1 MVAIFV
7 LTAQLTKAQIECDSV
22 YFIQTNFD
30 TIEFK
35 IKTYN
40 CDARDYIVDFYSYTI
55 PDKLEIWDTK
65 ADTFIMGDTWL
76 PISNFPA
83 PPGEPVID
91 GPAIITPDGIA
102 LTPFVNV
109 PFDTMNA
116 GSEGL
121 ARYLL
126 PQAEYD
132 SLTIK
137 VIGNEDPQTAFSFIS
152 YCIPPPD
159 YVHQVVFFDTLIC
172 NGQTG
177 ADTLYQSGL
186 CADTMFISNYT
197 DGGIELDDY
206 ELEICYG
213 LEVVPEPLH
222 DTIQYPDY
230 YINTEPIQITDVIN
244 IEYVVYDGFCSATGT
259 ITYEPIYY
267 VVAGDTTIIA
277 EYGEQIEVGLCGY
290 EEVYTDLELLYG
302 CVYGGQVYEDATY
315 EAQMYNGEGCVY
327 TYTIDVEVYEQIYIP
342 NAFTPNGDGNNDIFY
357 AQMGDNVISY
367 ELQVYD
373 RWGAKVFEGQSE
385 WNGQHNGVD
394 VNSGVF
400 VYIYT
405 FVFDNGKVLTIKGD
419 VTVVR

>member
-1 MVAIFV
+1 MAVIFV
-7 LTAQLTKAQIECDSV
+7 LIAQSIKAQFVCDSV
-22 YFIQTNFD
+22 YFVQTDID

-40 CDARDYIVDFYSYTI
+40 CDSRDYIVDFYSYTI

-65 ADTFIMGDTWL
+65 ADTLLLGDVWL
-76 PISNFPA
+76 PISQYPA
-83 PPGEPVID
+83 PPGEPVIN
-91 GPAIITPDGIA
+91 GPAIITPQGIA
-102 LTPFVNV
+102 QVPLINI
-109 PFDTMNA
+109 PFDTMQA
-116 GSEGL
+116 GGSGL

-126 PQAEYD
+126 PQADYD
-132 SLTIK
+132 SLTIR

-152 YCIPPPD
+152 YCLVPPN
-159 YVHQVVFFDTLIC
+159 YTHEVVYFDTLVC
-172 NGQTG
+172 NGLTG
-177 ADTLYQSGL
+177 SDSLYQSGL
-186 CADTMFISNYT
+186 CADTVYITNYT
-197 DGGIELDDY
+197 DGGVEVDDY

-213 LEVVPEPLH
+213 LEVIPQALH

-230 YINTEPIQITDVIN
+230 YLNTEPIEITDVIN
-244 IEYVVYDGFCSATGT
+244 IEYIVYDGFCSAVGN

-267 VVAGDTTIIA
+267 QVAGDTA
-277 EYGEQIEVGLCGY
+277 LVVEAGEQIEVSLCGY
-290 EEVYTDLELLYG
+290 EDVFTELDLLYG
-302 CVYGGQVYEDATY
+302 CVYGGQVYEDAVY

-367 ELQVYD
+367 QLQVYD

-385 WNGQHNGVD
+385 WNGKHNGVD
-394 VNSGVF
+394 VNAGVF

-405 FVFDNGKVLTIKGD
+405 FVFDNGKVLTINGD
-419 VTVVR
+419 VMVVR